1 MPTVSRTIAIVAA
14 LACAFSAAPASA
26 RVASSAIGV
35 SATVVDSCSVD
46 VHAAASGGSLS
57 LTCERGTAAAV
68 GLAHDDRAAGASMGY
83 SLASNT
89 GHGAQTVRIPGSA
102 GQGLLLTVTY

>member
-1 MPTVSRTIAIVAA
+1 MPTFSRTIAIVAA
-14 LACAFSAAPASA
+14 LAWACSAVPASA
-26 RVASSAIGV
+26 RVASAAIGV

-46 VHAAASGGSLS
+46 VHGAAAGGSLS
-57 LTCERGTAAAV
+57 LTCQRGTAAAV

-83 SLASNT
+83 SLAGNT
-89 GHGAQTVRIPGSA
+89 GHGAQTVRIPG